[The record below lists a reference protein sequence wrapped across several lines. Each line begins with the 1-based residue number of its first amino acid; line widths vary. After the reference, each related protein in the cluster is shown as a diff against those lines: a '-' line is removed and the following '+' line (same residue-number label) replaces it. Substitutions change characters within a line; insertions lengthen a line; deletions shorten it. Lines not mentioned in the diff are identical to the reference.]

1 MTEAVVD
8 ANVLLRYLTGEPA
21 ALAERAQNVL
31 QGAEARRVR
40 LVVTALTVA
49 EVVFVLEHV
58 YRWSRGMIAEGLLKL
73 LAAGI
78 FHVPEVAV
86 LERAIGWYRH
96 VRRLHFADAYV
107 AAVAASRE
115 AAVISFDRELKRLRG
130 LTVIGDADA
139 FPL

>member
-1 MTEAVVD
+1 MREAVVD
-8 ANVLLRYLTGEPA
+8 TNVLLRYLTGEPA

-31 QGAEARRVR
+31 QGAEERRVR
-40 LVVTALTVA
+40 LIVTALTVA

-73 LAAGI
+73 LAI

-107 AAVAASRE
+107 AAVAASRA

-139 FPL
+139 KWDS